1 VTACSN
7 GSALQQ
13 ETTGI
18 GDVRGRGAMVAIEL
32 VHDDGSPDA
41 DRAKRI
47 CASCHEQ
54 GVIVLTAG
62 TLGNVVRL
70 LPPLVLD
77 ENLLDEG
84 LDAIAAS
91 VRR

>member
-1 VTACSN
+1 M
-7 GSALQQ
+7 
-13 ETTGI
+13 
-18 GDVRGRGAMVAIEL
+18 RGRGAMVAIEL
-32 VHDDGSPDA
+32 VHDDGTPDA
-41 DRAKRI
+41 DRAKQI

-77 ENLLDEG
+77 EPLLEEG
-84 LDAIAAS
+84 LDVLAQA
-91 VRR
+91 VKG